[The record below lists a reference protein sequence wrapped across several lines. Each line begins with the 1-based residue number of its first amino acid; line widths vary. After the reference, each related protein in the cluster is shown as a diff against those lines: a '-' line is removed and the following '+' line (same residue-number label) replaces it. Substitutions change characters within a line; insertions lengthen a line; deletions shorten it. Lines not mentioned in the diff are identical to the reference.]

1 MKEICDIQTI
11 YSDNNIYFKTNFEYD
26 NEMIEFNMNDLYT
39 LFNSIPIIDNF
50 TNELSFNRETELF
63 ELSLYNDNNN
73 ISINMTTHE
82 MFIIL
87 YLLYFDNEKMNIEL
101 RLNSINFVI
110 NRLNNKLTSYTINN
124 INRINSI
131 TPFNRRVD
139 IYNKDK
145 DLIALGK
152 HSILNNKG
160 NIYNLYIYDLIFK
173 TDEFAK
179 NNKDIVI
186 YQDNKKI
193 TLKDCILVSTQKED
207 RKLSN
212 VLNVIIF
219 QSESLLIE
227 DISIKDTKVLYNNDS
242 CINLVNIIFNSENLI
257 TMNKIDLLTA
267 NIKEEYFNYNQ
278 DLIEFDR
285 KDEV

>member
-1 MKEICDIQTI
+1 MKEICNIKTI
-11 YSDNNIYFKTNFEYD
+11 YDDNNIYFKTDFEYD
-26 NEMIEFNMNDLYT
+26 NEMIEFNMNDIHI
-39 LFNSIPIIDNF
+39 LFNSISIIDNF

-63 ELSLYNDNNN
+63 ELLLHNANNN
-73 ISINMTTHE
+73 ISINITMHE

-87 YLLYFDNEKMNIEL
+87 YLLYYDNDKMNIEF
-101 RLNSINFVI
+101 RLNSINFI
-110 NRLNNKLTSYTINN
+110 IDKLNAKLTSDMINN
-124 INRINSI
+124 INRLNSI
-131 TPFNRRVD
+131 IPFNRRVD
-139 IYNKDK
+139 VYNKDK

-179 NNKDIVI
+179 NNKDIII

-193 TLKDCILVSTQKED
+193 TLKDCVLVSTQKED

-212 VLNVIIF
+212 VLNVVIF

-227 DISIKDTKVLYNNDS
+227 DISIKDTKVLHNNDS
-242 CINLVNIIFNSENLI
+242 CINLVDIIFNSENLI
-257 TMNKIDLLTA
+257 TMNKIDLSIA
-267 NIKEEYFNYNQ
+267 NIKDEYFNYNQ
-278 DLIEFDR
+278 DLI
-285 KDEV
+285 

>member
-179 NNKDIVI
+179 SNKDIVI